1 MALNEA
7 RLKNKIVNIIDV
19 IKVEEEDYEAVKIK
33 FAAALAKA
41 IIEEMKLATVT
52 GICPQNAGALSN
64 GKIS

>member
-19 IKVEEEDYEAVKIK
+19 IKVEEEDYEGVKIK
-33 FAAALAKA
+33 FATALAKA